1 MLMTQKAKQGFM
13 GFSWIIVGIVI
24 IVSVVLFGNIKQQSI
39 LSQPELYT
47 DSVSLPIPRTST
59 PLIVEQA
66 LSPKVIMYSDLVV
79 NEEDMTFTLHPDYQE
94 SFELFRSKVFTEK
107 KNYGKAY
114 KKFLGDMGFIL
125 DENGKVIDASGR
137 SVEPSLITCH
147 VMGFFPDR
155 PHIKPNC

>member
-1 MLMTQKAKQGFM
+1 LMTQKAKQGFM

-24 IVSVVLFGNIKQQSI
+24 IASVILFGNIKQQPI
-39 LSQPELYT
+39 IGAPEIYT
-47 DSVSLPIPRTST
+47 DSVSQPVERTST

-66 LSPKVIMYSDLVV
+66 LSPKVVMYSDLVV
-79 NEEDMTFTLHPDYQE
+79 NEEDMTFTLHQDYQE

-114 KKFLGDMGFIL
+114 KKFIGDLGFVL
-125 DENGKVIDASGR
+125 DDNGKVIDASGR

>member
-24 IVSVVLFGNIKQQSI
+24 IASVMLFGNLRQQVVMGA
-39 LSQPELYT
+39 PEMI
-47 DSVSLPIPRTST
+47 SEPVSRTST
-59 PLIVEQA
+59 PLTVEQA
-66 LSPKVIMYSDLVV
+66 LSPKVVMYSDLVV

-114 KKFLGDMGFIL
+114 KKFIGDMGFVL
-125 DENGKVIDASGR
+125 DDDGKIIDASGR

-147 VMGFFPDR
+147 VMGFFPDK

>member
-1 MLMTQKAKQGFM
+1 MTQKAKQGFM

-24 IVSVVLFGNIKQQSI
+24 IASVILFGNLKQQSI
-39 LSQPELYT
+39 IGAPEVST
-47 DSVSLPIPRTST
+47 DSITTST

-66 LSPKVIMYSDLVV
+66 LSPKVVMYSDLVV

-114 KKFLGDMGFIL
+114 KKFIGDLGFVL
-125 DENGKVIDASGR
+125 DDNGKVIDASGR

>member
-24 IVSVVLFGNIKQQSI
+24 IASVILFGNLKQQSI
-39 LSQPELYT
+39 IGAPEVST
-47 DSVSLPIPRTST
+47 DSITTST

-66 LSPKVIMYSDLVV
+66 LSPKVVMYSDLVV

-114 KKFLGDMGFIL
+114 KKFIGDLGFVL
-125 DENGKVIDASGR
+125 DDNGKVIDASGR